1 MLEKSY
7 INDEAAFLEKIAD
20 KLNLKDKTKLVFIER
35 FKINNDDLNNS
46 ALADTNVLSSNLS
59 ENTLR
64 DSLRR
69 IFKKLED
76 EGCHINGATR
86 DKGDIAKQG

>member
-35 FKINNDDLNNS
+35 FRINNDHLNNS
-46 ALADTNVLSSNLS
+46 ALANVLSDNLS

-76 EGCHINGATR
+76 EGCHFNGATLSL
-86 DKGDIAKQG
+86 IHI